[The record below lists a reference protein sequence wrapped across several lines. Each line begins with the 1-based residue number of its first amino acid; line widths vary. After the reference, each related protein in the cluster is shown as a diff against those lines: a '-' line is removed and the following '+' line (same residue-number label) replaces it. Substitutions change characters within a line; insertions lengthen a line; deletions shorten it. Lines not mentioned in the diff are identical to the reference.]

1 MDRLQRIY
9 KLHRAISSRRHP
21 VSCQTLQDEL
31 ECSRA
36 TVNRIIQEMRLYFNA
51 PIEYDRQRNGYHYAP
66 VDGKTFELPGL
77 WFSETELYA
86 LLTTQQLLA
95 HVQPGLLDTQLKP
108 VKERIEQILAAGN
121 LGNGHLGSEEIS
133 KRVRILRMSGRN
145 VALECFQT
153 VAGALLQ
160 RNRLHITYHG
170 RGNDETSSREISPQ
184 RLIHYRDNWYLDAYC
199 HTRNALRSFAVE
211 RIRDAKV
218 LPQRCRD
225 MPEKQLDA
233 HYASSYGIFAGKP
246 KQTAVLRFT
255 PERARWVADEHWHP
269 QQQGIMLK
277 DGSYELRI
285 PYSDSRELVMDILK
299 HGGEVEVIEPEK
311 LRREVL
317 EQLRHAATKY
327 PEHVHSSASGI
338 GLGRGS
344 VNVAKIKLK
353 GKKP

>member
-9 KLHRAISSRRHP
+9 KLHQAVSSRRHP

-51 PIEYDRQRNGYHYAP
+51 PIEYDRSHNGYHYALS
-66 VDGKTFELPGL
+66 DGQAFELPGL

-108 VKERIEQILAAGN
+108 VKERIEQILAATH
-121 LGNGHLGSEEIS
+121 LGNRHLGSEEIS
-133 KRVRILRMSGRN
+133 KRVRILRMTGRN
-145 VALECFQT
+145 VVLECFQT

-170 RGNDETSSREISPQ
+170 RGNDQTSQREISPQ
-184 RLIHYRDNWYLDAYC
+184 RLIHYRDNWYLDAWC

-211 RIRDAKV
+211 RITAAKA

-225 MPEKQLDA
+225 VPEKQLNE
-233 HYASSYGIFAGKP
+233 HYASSYGIFSGKP
-246 KQTAVLRFT
+246 KHTGVLRFT

-269 QQQGIMLK
+269 QQQSLLLG

-285 PYSDSRELVMDILK
+285 PYSDPRELVMDILK
-299 HGGEVEVIEPEK
+299 HGADVEVISPES
-311 LRREVL
+311 LRNTVADHL
-317 EQLRHAATKY
+317 QNA
-327 PEHVHSSASGI
+327 
-338 GLGRGS
+338 LGRY
-344 VNVAKIKLK
+344 K
-353 GKKP
+353 